1 MCLGCEEVFCVCAE
15 HGCGFYTFPPGVMGS
30 EYRLEP
36 GSDPCLTVFRAV
48 YERVRMQLMGTT
60 PETRQ
65 KALPQPLDDPTTP
78 ADTKSVI
85 ASLSNWKWSA

>member
-1 MCLGCEEVFCVCAE
+1 MFRVPVGPV
-15 HGCGFYTFPPGVMGS
+15 
-30 EYRLEP
+30 
-36 GSDPCLTVFRAV
+36 SDPCLTVFRAV

-60 PETRQ
+60 PEARQ
-65 KALPQPLDDPTTP
+65 KALPQPLDDTTTP